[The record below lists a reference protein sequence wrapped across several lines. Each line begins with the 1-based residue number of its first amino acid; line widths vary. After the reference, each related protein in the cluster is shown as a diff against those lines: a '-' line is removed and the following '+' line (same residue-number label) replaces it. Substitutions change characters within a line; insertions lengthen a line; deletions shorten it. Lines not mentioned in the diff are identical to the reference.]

1 MSMSPEEG
9 VSKLTS
15 ILDKIHG
22 LLQMEEYDERLSDEL
37 SKKLPDYMT
46 ILENRKKDIIKKDA
60 SIVVTG
66 ETSAGKTSLINSLLG
81 EKIFEVSNVACTSKI
96 YRIRSSD
103 KLACKYYTKQDE
115 LKIEVYVRDLKEL
128 KKLIKRGTD
137 VGSMNEEDQKSIY
150 FVDVFMPFSDLEG
163 DVILVDTPGIGESEE
178 LDKILLDI
186 LPDAVSFIFVVNAR
200 NAGGVQKGRLL
211 EILRSINENREK
223 MPCFDHKE
231 VLFVTNQW
239 DIVEDDTDEDEGEE
253 NVESGKQRT
262 WRIMKEKLTEGWPEI
277 NEENIFRVTLK
288 QVLSKRE
295 NEYSSEFKRFQE
307 SLHRNVKRNNHK
319 RLKNHFKFLEKFM
332 QNAEAGTLAC
342 LAFLSMSESDK
353 RKEIKKVGAMID
365 DLEGTCETKYQE
377 FVEDCNCKVDRLA
390 SELWDYLHSS
400 YGKEE
405 ILNPSGKTRI
415 ENISYLW
422 LHQEIPSRVEAGVSR
437 WLSDDYCRSI
447 MMDAENRIVTCVM
460 EMNIRIQ
467 KCWAVI
473 LGDMISFQLHSI
485 AEISVAFGLLSFFF
499 PVAALIGAL
508 FLIVLSPLAALFG
521 FVMSAKWHKT
531 QVDNLFSQC
540 VYCISRG
547 DLQEKFK
554 NTFGKEYLKI
564 IHRVFL
570 EDIPKEINALRVT
583 LKHLESEQQ
592 ILKDKEDSLK
602 ILGKEIEKIR
612 KEMIEMH
619 ASLSEIID
627 Q

>member
-9 VSKLTS
+9 VSKLTY

-22 LLQMEEYDERLSDEL
+22 LLQMEEYDERLRDEL
-37 SKKLPDYMT
+37 SKKLPNYMT

-66 ETSAGKTSLINSLLG
+66 ETSAGKTSLINCLLG
-81 EKIFEVSNVACTSKI
+81 EKIFVVSNVACTSKI
-96 YRIRSSD
+96 YRIRNSD

-128 KKLIKRGTD
+128 KKLIKKGTD

-150 FVDVFMPFSDLEG
+150 FVDVFMPFSVLEG
-163 DVILVDTPGIGESEE
+163 DVILVDTPGTGESEE
-178 LDKILLDI
+178 FDKILLDI

-200 NAGGVQKGRLL
+200 NAGGVQKWRLL

-239 DIVEDDTDEDEGEE
+239 DIVDDDTDEDDEEE
-253 NVESGKQRT
+253 NSESGKQRT
-262 WRIMKEKLTEGWPEI
+262 WIIMKEKLSEGWPEI
-277 NEENIFRVTLK
+277 NEANIFRVTLK
-288 QVLSKRE
+288 QVMSKRE
-295 NEYSSEFKRFQE
+295 NEYSSEFKRFQV
-307 SLHRNVKRNNHK
+307 SLHRNIKRNNHK
-319 RLKNHFKFLEKFM
+319 RLKNHFRFLEKFM
-332 QNAEAGTLAC
+332 QYAEAGTLAG

-353 RKEIKKVGAMID
+353 CKEIKKVGDMID
-365 DLEGTCETKYQE
+365 DLEGTCKTKYQD

-405 ILNPSGKTRI
+405 ILNPSGITRI
-415 ENISYLW
+415 ENISYIW
-422 LHQEIPSRVEAGVSR
+422 QHTEIPRRVEAGVSR

-447 MMDAENRIVTCVM
+447 MMDAENKIVTYVM

-467 KCWAVI
+467 KSWAGI
-473 LGDMISFQLHSI
+473 LGDMISFQLHGI
-485 AEISVAFGLLSFFF
+485 AEISVAFGLLSLFF
-499 PVAALIGAL
+499 PVAALIVAL
-508 FLIVLSPLAALFG
+508 FAIILTPLAVLSAFIWGAE
-521 FVMSAKWHKT
+521 WHKT
-531 QVDNLFSQC
+531 PVDNTFVQC
-540 VYCISRG
+540 VDSISRG

-554 NTFGKEYLKI
+554 NTFGREYLKI

-570 EDIPKEINALRVT
+570 EDIPKEINTLRVT
-583 LKHLESEQQ
+583 LKNLESEQQ
-592 ILKDKEDSLK
+592 ILKEKEDSLK
-602 ILGKEIEKIR
+602 ILRKEIKKIR
-612 KEMIEMH
+612 KEMTEMH
-619 ASLSEIID
+619 VSLSEMID